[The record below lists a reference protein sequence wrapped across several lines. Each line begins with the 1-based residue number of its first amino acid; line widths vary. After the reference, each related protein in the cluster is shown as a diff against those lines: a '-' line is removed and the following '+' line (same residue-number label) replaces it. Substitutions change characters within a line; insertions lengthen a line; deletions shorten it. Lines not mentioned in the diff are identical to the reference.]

1 MESLWYPG
9 VGAPEETVNKLLQ
22 LHFKDDKTRASGD
35 AVLLMAEMLKVFVRE
50 AAARGARQ
58 AQTED
63 VTRVEVEHVEKILPQ
78 LLLDF

>member
-1 MESLWYPG
+1 MVTRKNITNLF
-9 VGAPEETVNKLLQ
+9 LLRKTFPTC
-22 LHFKDDKTRASGD
+22 HFCPLSQCPTYLF
-35 AVLLMAEMLKVFVRE
+35 LLAIFVSFAE

-78 LLLDF
+78 LV